1 VKLFGI
7 IFAVPAVFIAA
18 AIYAGLIPF
27 VFRYR
32 LVTRIALWFS
42 IAVLCGLLIEWAAL
56 LAVGAVRSRAVIGPA
71 FYPVHLVLFFLT
83 VPALAN
89 LLIIKKS
96 GTILGTW
103 FTVALLCSVLARA
116 VVLTQYG
123 VAEALYGVD
132 GDGGPYGQVPT
143 IPMPA
148 WW

>member
-1 VKLFGI
+1 VELFGI
-7 IFAVPAVFIAA
+7 IFAIPAVFIAA

-32 LVTRIALWFS
+32 LVTRKR
-42 IAVLCGLLIEWAAL
+42 CGFRL
-56 LAVGAVRSRAVIGPA
+56 RY
-71 FYPVHLVLFFLT
+71 FYPVHLVLFSLT

-103 FTVALLCSVLARA
+103 FTVALLCSVLALA

-132 GDGGPYGQVPT
+132 GDGGPYGQAPT